1 MPKRVGYLYRWM
13 CDKDRIRKAIH
24 VGAIRKHNRSD
35 VAKVLSNVEK
45 YVDKV
50 YDILVNHTFV
60 PHEPRH
66 SRIYDRSSRKW
77 RDIEYV
83 GFFPDGIIHTL
94 MVMAMEPV
102 LMRGMYRWCCA
113 SVPGRGNSAA
123 RKYSQRAIRNDPKGT
138 KYCCKMDIHHYY
150 HSINRE
156 LLLRQLSRKIKDK
169 DFLHLVEI
177 IINTCHEGLGIG
189 YYICQWLANF
199 HLEGL
204 DRYVKAL
211 PGVKYLV
218 RNMDDIVIMGPN
230 KKQLHR
236 ARKAIEDYLRDVLG
250 LKMKGNWQVFPLKSR
265 PLDFIGYKFYRT
277 HTTLRRRNFLSLT
290 RQARLAQKLI
300 AAGKKISF
308 HLAASLLSRIGMLV
322 HCDGQKIRQKYI
334 DPIGIG
340 RLKEVVRNESKRL
353 SQSRLLQFGATA

>member
-1 MPKRVGYLYRWM
+1 MPKRVGYLYQWM
-13 CDKDRIRKAIH
+13 CSKDRIRKAIRIGS
-24 VGAIRKHNRSD
+24 VRKHKRSD
-35 VAKVLSNVEK
+35 VAKVLANEDK

-50 YDILVNHTFV
+50 YDLLVNHSFV
-60 PHEPRH
+60 PHEPR
-66 SRIYDRSSRKW
+66 RAKRYDPCGRKW

-83 GFFPDGIIHTL
+83 GFYPDGIIHTL

-102 LMRGMYRWCCA
+102 IMRGMYRWSCA

-123 RKYSQRAIRNDPKGT
+123 RKYAQRAIRNDPKGT

-150 HSINRE
+150 HSINRSI
-156 LLLRQLSRKIKDK
+156 LLRQLERKIKDR
-169 DFLHLVEI
+169 DFIRLVSDI
-177 IINTCHEGLGIG
+177 ISTCKEGLGIG
-189 YYICQWLANF
+189 FFICQWLANF

-204 DRYVKAL
+204 DRYITML

-230 KKQLHR
+230 KRQLHR
-236 ARKAIEDYLRDVLG
+236 ARIAIETYLKENLE
-250 LKMKGNWQVFPLKSR
+250 LKMKGNWQVFPLRSR
-265 PLDFIGYKFYRT
+265 PLDFIGYKFYRD

-290 RQARLAQKLI
+290 RQARRAQKLVY
-300 AAGKKISF
+300 AGREIYF

-322 HCDGQKIRQKYI
+322 HCDGLKIRQKYI
-334 DPIGIG
+334 DPIGIN

-353 SQSRLLQFGATA
+353 SRSRLLQTGATA